1 MISLFIFVKDILQVK
16 FYVLYYFIRILL
28 FQSGSPITDDKT
40 SLTKPPVV
48 QKKAPTQ
55 MTAPGRKRK
64 SPTSKTTS
72 QAVNGFKPAPKYR
85 RTEMKTSLENKGD
98 QTVPSINRLLASGGV
113 GGVADL
119 FNLRQNAQQV
129 DHIFPTSSIT
139 PPPTPIPEFAFSNM
153 MRKMASKYNDNEVD
167 DVPEN
172 KPVAHQFG

>member
-1 MISLFIFVKDILQVK
+1 MISLFIFVKDISYQ
-16 FYVLYYFIRILL
+16 FYVLYYLIQILL

-85 RTEMKTSLENKGD
+85 RTEMKTSLDNKGD

>member
-1 MISLFIFVKDILQVK
+1 MIQIF
-16 FYVLYYFIRILL
+16 F
-28 FQSGSPITDDKT
+28 FQSGSSITDDKI
-40 SLTKPPVV
+40 SLTKPPSV
-48 QKKAPTQ
+48 QDSMVLPLVKKKAPTQ

-72 QAVNGFKPAPKYR
+72 QAVNGFKPATKYR